1 MRRARHRDKFIPSPS
16 GGERAVLTQVAGLGR
31 RQEGQDGRGSG
42 REGARTVVWLIAAPE
57 VFLADSKEWQ
67 TISAL
72 SPGLHHGAG
81 ELLCRGLGAWA
92 YQGECLPL
100 PRAHS
105 WDKDPGHALSRGQ
118 EGNTHHP
125 HLNPYLP

>member
-1 MRRARHRDKFIPSPS
+1 MRRASHDDKLTPTPRWR
-16 GGERAVLTQVAGLGR
+16 GERAILAQVAGLGR
-31 RQEGQDGRGSG
+31 RQEGRGPGRLFGLS
-42 REGARTVVWLIAAPE
+42 EAPE

-81 ELLCRGLGAWA
+81 ELLCRGPQAWA
-92 YQGECLPL
+92 YQGECLPSPSAL
-100 PRAHS
+100 S
-105 WDKDPGHALSRGQ
+105 WDRDPGHALSRVQ

-125 HLNPYLP
+125 HLLNLYLP